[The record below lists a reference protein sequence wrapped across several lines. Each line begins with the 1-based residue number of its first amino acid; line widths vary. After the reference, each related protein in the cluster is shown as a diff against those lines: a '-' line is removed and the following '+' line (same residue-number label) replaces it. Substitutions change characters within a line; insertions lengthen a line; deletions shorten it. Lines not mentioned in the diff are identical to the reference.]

1 MMVECMIH
9 PLVVVRGG
17 SGSGGR
23 RGRGN
28 KTVAGNSQMVLVL
41 GELGLGA
48 AEVHLELAELVLE
61 ERDYSDAA
69 VDGVTDAHVGLVG
82 EGVNG
87 VFALVG
93 VEFVEEFGD
102 VAGAEDFVD
111 VGEFLG
117 LVWGEVGGKNAL
129 WLAFAAEEF
138 ACCAGGV

>member
-23 RGRGN
+23 GGRGN